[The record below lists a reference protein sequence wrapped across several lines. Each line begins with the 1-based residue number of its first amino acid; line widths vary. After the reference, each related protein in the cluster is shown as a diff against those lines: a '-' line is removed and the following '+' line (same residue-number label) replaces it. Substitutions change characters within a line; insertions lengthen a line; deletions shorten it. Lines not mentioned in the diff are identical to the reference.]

1 MIVSWAVVAKPWL
14 SFPTFQLTQAPGCH
28 GSSLGSSHSGW
39 FASLLSGSWLR
50 LVALGV
56 LCSHSPSKSTMSCAG
71 LGVLACHE
79 VLFFPLPCCTV
90 LFLRRLRLGASWGR
104 GESNSWR
111 ALMPLQPATTSCIP
125 YLLGLY
131 PPRAKLVIQRHLS
144 SLTDNEQAD
153 IFERVQV
160 TLSTDLL

>member
-1 MIVSWAVVAKPWL
+1 M
-14 SFPTFQLTQAPGCH
+14 G
-28 GSSLGSSHSGW
+28 
-39 FASLLSGSWLR
+39 
-50 LVALGV
+50 
-56 LCSHSPSKSTMSCAG
+56 CAG
-71 LGVLACHE
+71 LGVVVCHQVFFLSTAMLQGPLLEKTE
-79 VLFFPLPCCTV
+79 V
-90 LFLRRLRLGASWGR
+90 RSQLGWEEDNGR
-104 GESNSWR
+104 R